1 MEAVIMLKKIFLA
14 ILAMALFTTSVN
26 ECYGASNTNKFSDA
40 EKAVLAYAPVYG
52 YGSTDYAKE
61 AGIQQSDIT
70 EIRQIIFNKFRDS
83 FKQFCLSD
91 ESLNKLTNIYFDK
104 LKTSMDISAKLK
116 VADSKYPVITITS
129 KVLSEASFEDQAT
142 NDPNIQAFA
151 FAIMGM
157 KNEGKTEADLRA
169 DATVQTT
176 AQDCIGKFIAGLN
189 FGEAKS
195 MDFTC
200 TKINGEDG
208 KTYWAPQDTAALY
221 RFIIAE

>member
-1 MEAVIMLKKIFLA
+1 MLKKIFLA
-14 ILAMALFTTSVN
+14 ILAMALFTTGVN

-40 EKAVLAYAPVYG
+40 EKAVLAYAQVYG

-70 EIRQIIFNKFRDS
+70 EVRQIIFNKFRDS
-83 FKQFCLSD
+83 FGEFCLSD
-91 ESLNKLTNIYFDK
+91 ESLGKLTNIYFDK

-116 VADSKYPVITITS
+116 VADSKHSVVTITS
-129 KVLSEASFEDQAT
+129 KILSEENFENQAT
-142 NDPNIQAFA
+142 NDPNIQALA
-151 FAIMGM
+151 FAIMGL

-176 AQDCIGKFIAGLN
+176 AQDCISKFIAGLN

-195 MDFTC
+195 MDFIC
-200 TKINGEDG
+200 TKIKGEDG
-208 KTYWAPQDTAALY
+208 KTYWAPQDTATLY
-221 RFIIAE
+221 RFITAE

>member
-1 MEAVIMLKKIFLA
+1 MLKKIFLA
-14 ILAMALFTTSVN
+14 ILAVAIVLSVN
-26 ECYGASNTNKFSDA
+26 ECYARSANKSLQDV
-40 EKAVLAYAPVYG
+40 EKSVLAYAQVYG

-83 FKQFCLSD
+83 FKEFCLSD
-91 ESLNKLTNIYFDK
+91 ESLNKLTNIYFEK
-104 LKTSMDISAKLK
+104 LKTSMEISTKLK
-116 VADSKYPVITITS
+116 VSDTKHPVITVTA
-129 KVLSEASFEDQAT
+129 KVIGEEDFETQAT
-142 NDPNIQAFA
+142 NDPNIQALA
-151 FAIMGM
+151 FGIMGM
-157 KNEGKTEADLRA
+157 KNEGKTETDLKA

-176 AQDCIGKFIAGLN
+176 AQDCISKFIAELN

-200 TKINGEDG
+200 TKIKGEDG
-208 KTYWAPQDTAALY
+208 KTYWAPQNTAALC